1 MVVCGSF
8 HCLSSVFPILFFFFF
23 SLNHFKALSYKS
35 SSGIAMEK
43 PLEWVAWLHHP
54 GSWADLDQQSSW
66 KICICFYSD
75 ALLLTRTKLYFLGDF
90 QIVQYIFFWR
100 VCFLLVAISYTEELS
115 VSLLSLQ
122 GTTPKFAE
130 FELLSQSHFP
140 SNSFDGQGKF
150 EQHYLFQ
157 NTSHFP
163 LFAPGTPLTKPHFLT
178 FGFVREQK
186 SLLSGV
192 RKPPE
197 PFFLYF
203 QR

>member
-1 MVVCGSF
+1 M
-8 HCLSSVFPILFFFFF
+8 HC
-23 SLNHFKALSYKS
+23 SL
-35 SSGIAMEK
+35 
-43 PLEWVAWLHHP
+43 PT
-54 GSWADLDQQSSW
+54 Q
-66 KICICFYSD
+66 
-75 ALLLTRTKLYFLGDF
+75 RLYFFGDC

-100 VCFLLVAISYTEELS
+100 LCFLLVASSDTEKLS
-115 VSLLSLQ
+115 VSLLSLW

-140 SNSFDGQGKF
+140 RDSFDGPGKF

-157 NTSHFP
+157 NTSHFA
-163 LFAPGTPLTKPHFLT
+163 LFAPGTPLTKPHFFT